1 LADNRTTEASASLV
15 ILLAALAAM
24 NALSVEIILPAVV
37 PISVDL
43 SVGEKT
49 AAMLIGAYFLAYAF
63 GQMIWGLLSD
73 AFGRKPMLLLGMTG
87 FLLAS
92 IGAALA
98 PDFNTLL
105 AFRLAQGVLGASPI
119 IANAIVRD
127 LSSGT
132 KAARTM
138 SVLAATTGVAPL
150 LAPVLG
156 SGLLVL
162 FSWRA
167 IFAFLAVLSA
177 VLIVTAAMRLPETL
191 AQKQAARLHPKFIM
205 RRTAELLGNRQFRSG
220 ALVMSITFAGF
231 ASVLTLGSIVAKN
244 AFHIAPEAFGSV
256 YAIAAVFV
264 VTGVLLARALLKT
277 RSLET
282 VGAISMGVLG
292 MAVVFQFGLALTT
305 PSFPAFW
312 GGVAV
317 YMLAF
322 GLVYPTFTS
331 YALEAAHSSSGFGAS
346 LIGAMNMLFGFLSS
360 LLVTWLYD
368 GSHRAISITMVLLG
382 GLAIAIFLVLHP
394 RRS

>member
-1 LADNRTTEASASLV
+1 MAKNRVLAPSSSLV

-24 NALSVEIILPAVV
+24 NALSVEIILPAIV
-37 PISVDL
+37 PISLDLAVD
-43 SVGEKT
+43 EKT
-49 AAMLIGAYFLAYAF
+49 AAMLIGGYFLAYAF

-73 AFGRKPMLLLGMTG
+73 AFGRKPMLLLGMSG

-138 SVLAATTGVAPL
+138 SVLAATTAVAPL

-167 IFAFLAVLSA
+167 IFALLAIVST
-177 VLIVTAAMRLPETL
+177 VLIFTAAHRLPETL
-191 AQKQAARLHPKFIM
+191 ARKQAARLQPKFIL
-205 RRTAELLGNRQFRSG
+205 RRSRELLGNRQFRSG
-220 ALVMSITFAGF
+220 ALVMSTTFAGF
-231 ASVLTLGSIVAKN
+231 ASVLTLGSVVAKN
-244 AFHIAPEAFGSV
+244 TFHIAPEAFGSV

-277 RSLET
+277 RSLES
-282 VGAISMGVLG
+282 VGMISIGVLAL
-292 MAVVFQFGLALTT
+292 AVLLQLCLAVST
-305 PSFPAFW
+305 PGFPLFW
-312 GGVAV
+312 GGIAV

-331 YALEAAHSSSGFGAS
+331 YALEAAQSASGFGAS

-368 GSHRAISITMVLLG
+368 GSHRAINIDMALLG
-382 GLAIAIFLVLHP
+382 GLAVVLYLVLRP

>member
-1 LADNRTTEASASLV
+1 MADNRTTEASASLV

-156 SGLLVL
+156 R
-162 FSWRA
+162 FSPFWRCC
-167 IFAFLAVLSA
+167 
-177 VLIVTAAMRLPETL
+177 
-191 AQKQAARLHPKFIM
+191 Q
-205 RRTAELLGNRQFRSG
+205 RS
-220 ALVMSITFAGF
+220 
-231 ASVLTLGSIVAKN
+231 
-244 AFHIAPEAFGSV
+244 
-256 YAIAAVFV
+256 
-264 VTGVLLARALLKT
+264 
-277 RSLET
+277 
-282 VGAISMGVLG
+282 
-292 MAVVFQFGLALTT
+292 
-305 PSFPAFW
+305 
-312 GGVAV
+312 
-317 YMLAF
+317 
-322 GLVYPTFTS
+322 
-331 YALEAAHSSSGFGAS
+331 
-346 LIGAMNMLFGFLSS
+346 
-360 LLVTWLYD
+360 
-368 GSHRAISITMVLLG
+368 
-382 GLAIAIFLVLHP
+382 
-394 RRS
+394 